1 MPETE
6 TITGHYDVELEV
18 IGTAWVEFDDE
29 SADLAR
35 DAAEFIVTRGDIQ
48 NIEYRVVAVREYDGK
63 GGLIERWTA

>member
-6 TITGHYDVELEV
+6 THTGHYEVELEV
-18 IGTAWVEFDDE
+18 IGTAWIEFDDE
-29 SADLAR
+29 SAELAR
-35 DAAEFIVTRGDIQ
+35 EAAESIVTRGDIQ